1 MLHTPTMSVRIRLT
15 RKGTNNK
22 PFYRVVAA
30 CKTKPRDGRYL
41 EVIGTFDPKAK
52 DRPLKIKKDRYDYWV
67 SQGAQ
72 PTKVILDWL
81 KKVPAA

>member
-1 MLHTPTMSVRIRLT
+1 MLKATPMSVRIRLS

-30 CKTKPRDGRYL
+30 CKTKPRDGRFL
-41 EVIGTFDPKAK
+41 EVLGTFDPKAK
-52 DRPLKIKKDRYDYWV
+52 DHPLKLNKDRYDYWV
-67 SQGAQ
+67 SQGAK